1 MKLNERFK
9 KGYEFPIETGEMYF
23 IAEIDTELSI
33 VDYWCYPISVQK
45 KLKRHPS
52 LLLDD
57 EFTEDYRIC
66 LSEPELYELVLQ
78 AAEKKLA
85 ENKISVETPLGVLE
99 ATIGGDPHCYP
110 EIFTYLVRPDGVEID
125 LVAVEVKKDEQFARA
140 YLYSDTMVE
149 QYTHTHDWSKEEIN
163 VEVE

>member
-1 MKLNERFK
+1 MKVNERFK

-23 IAEIDTELSI
+23 IAEIDTEPSI

-57 EFTEDYRIC
+57 EFNEDYRIC
-66 LSEPELYELVLQ
+66 LSEPALYELVLQ

-85 ENKISVETPLGVLE
+85 EGKISVQTPLGKLT
-99 ATIGGDPHCYP
+99 ACIGGDPASYP
-110 EIFTYLVRPDGVEID
+110 EIFTYIVRKDGVEVD
-125 LVAVEVKKDEQFARA
+125 LVACEVKLEEEIAKA
-140 YLYSDTMVE
+140 YLYGNT
-149 QYTHTHDWSKEEIN
+149 YTEEWTRSYQWSKEEIN